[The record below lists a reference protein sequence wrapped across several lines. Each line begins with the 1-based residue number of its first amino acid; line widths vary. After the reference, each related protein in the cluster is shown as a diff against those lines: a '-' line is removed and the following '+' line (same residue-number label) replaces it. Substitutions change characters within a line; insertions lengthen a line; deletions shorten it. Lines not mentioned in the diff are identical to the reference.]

1 MHRSWLLV
9 LGLLLVSAPAG
20 TFQGMSKTKLA
31 QVMNDPEVKAAIKKG
46 LTFLG
51 ENK

>member
-1 MHRSWLLV
+1 LHYQDET
-9 LGLLLVSAPAG
+9 GKYYYDSATG

-31 QVMNDPEVKAAIKKG
+31 QVMNDPEIKAAIQKG